1 MCIRDRDWREITEE
15 NQQSSRPDKISMQQ
29 AGPLGRI
36 VLAFANTPMQYT
48 RLMKKAALDLKNGRG
63 DAKTNISKIIYY
75 AMVQNFIFNALQQAL
90 FAIGFGEEEEPE
102 RDKKYYSIANSML
115 DTILRGTGVGGSI
128 TSVVKNSIVKMI
140 DESKK
145 KNPKY
150 EKLAATLLQISPP
163 VSSKYNRITN
173 AARSYKWDKE
183 EMFNEGWSLDNP
195 AFLAGGNVISATT
208 NIPLD
213 RLVKKATNVK
223 DALGEDLETW
233 ERLALIGGWQDW
245 ELGIDNE
252 EPKQKSKS
260 RNMKS
265 RSMGSKG
272 MTSKPMGK

>member
-1 MCIRDRDWREITEE
+1 
-15 NQQSSRPDKISMQQ
+15 
-29 AGPLGRI
+29 
-36 VLAFANTPMQYT
+36 
-48 RLMKKAALDLKNGRG
+48 
-63 DAKTNISKIIYY
+63 
-75 AMVQNFIFNALQQAL
+75 
-90 FAIGFGEEEEPE
+90 
-102 RDKKYYSIANSML
+102 
-115 DTILRGTGVGGSI
+115 
-128 TSVVKNSIVKMI
+128 
-140 DESKK
+140 
-145 KNPKY
+145 
-150 EKLAATLLQISPP
+150 
-163 VSSKYNRITN
+163 
-173 AARSYKWDKE
+173 
-183 EMFNEGWSLDNP
+183 MFNEGWRIDNP